1 MTTFSIEDF
10 AGCAEALR
18 NNDMRQSLYDEG
30 AVLMEKVLVNL
41 HGKEHRDRR
50 NAEAKVFRKDF
61 FHYYEKQV
69 LPQTLEETIA
79 PFQAAGKADL
89 VDLGYRIMMNLT
101 ADFTGIDR
109 PERSAEETEHLLR
122 LLRSLGLAATVGQ
135 SKAADTAPIK
145 AQIKAAIDEFDQRF
159 FTPSIERR
167 RRLLDAVAAGKASE
181 DDLPRD
187 VMTVLLEAQD
197 SLKLPRYDMLREAA
211 FFSLAGAHTSIH
223 SLSHAMH
230 EIFEWVKK
238 HGEDRARLKE
248 DPFFVQRC
256 AHESLRLN
264 PSSPIA
270 RRRSLCPVH
279 IDGVG
284 DIAADD
290 DVVISLYAA
299 NRDTS
304 VFGPDAAE
312 FNPHRDVPKNQNP
325 YGLSMGLG
333 MHACLGRNLAIGVV
347 PKPGAD
353 PESHHYGTVPLIVAA
368 LLKRGAQPDPDE
380 APRKDETIAR
390 IMWAY
395 YPIVFKAEGALL

>member
-1 MTTFSIEDF
+1 MTTHSIESF
-10 AGCAEALR
+10 AGCADALR
-18 NNDMRQSLYDEG
+18 KNDLRQALYDEG

-41 HGKEHRDRR
+41 HGSEHRERR
-50 NAEAKVFRKDF
+50 QAEAKVFRKDF

-69 LPQTLEETIA
+69 LPQTLQETIA
-79 PFQAAGKADL
+79 PFVKAGKADL

-109 PERSAEETEHLLR
+109 PERSAEETGHLLR

-135 SKAADTAPIK
+135 SKAEDKAPIK
-145 AQIKAAIDEFDQRF
+145 AQIKAAIDEFDARF
-159 FTPSIERR
+159 FTPSIARR
-167 RRLLDAVAAGKASE
+167 QKLLDDVAAGKADE

-187 VMTVLLEAQD
+187 VMTVLLQARD
-197 SLKLPRYDMLREAA
+197 KLKLPRYDMLREAA

-238 HGEDRARLKE
+238 HPQDKTRLRD

-256 AHESLRLN
+256 VHESLRLH

-270 RRRSLCPVH
+270 KRRSLCPVH
-279 IDGVG
+279 VEDAP
-284 DIAADD
+284 DIATADE
-290 DVVISLYAA
+290 VVINLWAA
-299 NRDTS
+299 NRDPS
-304 VFGPDAAE
+304 MFGPDAAA
-312 FNPHRDVPKNQNP
+312 FNPHRDIPKNQNP

-333 MHACLGRNLAIGVV
+333 MHACLGRNLAVGVV
-347 PKPGAD
+347 PKAGAD
-353 PESHHYGTVPLIVAA
+353 PETHHYGTVPLIVAA
-368 LLKRGAQPDPDE
+368 LLRCGALPDPEDT
-380 APRKDETIAR
+380 PRKDETIAR

-395 YPIVFKAEGALL
+395 YPIIFKPEDALL

>member
-1 MTTFSIEDF
+1 MTLHQIEDF
-10 AGCAEALR
+10 AGCADALR
-18 NNDMRQSLYDEG
+18 NSDMRQALYDEG
-30 AVLMEKVLVNL
+30 AILMEKVLVNL
-41 HGKEHRDRR
+41 HGTEHRDRR
-50 NAEAKVFRKDF
+50 QAEAKVFRKDF

-79 PFQAAGKADL
+79 PFRDAGSADL

-135 SKAADTAPIK
+135 SKAEDKAPIK
-145 AQIKAAIDEFDQRF
+145 AQIKAAIDEFDERF
-159 FTPSIERR
+159 FTPSIARR
-167 RRLLDAVAAGKASE
+167 QALLAAVAAGEATE
-181 DDLPRD
+181 DSLPRD
-187 VMTVLLEAQD
+187 VMTVLLQAQD
-197 SLKLPRYDMLREAA
+197 KLNLPRYDMLREAA

-230 EIFEWVKK
+230 HIFEWIAA
-238 HGEDRARLKE
+238 HPEDRTRLKQ

-270 RRRSLCPVH
+270 KRRSLCPVH
-279 IDGVG
+279 LEHGG
-284 DIAADD
+284 DIAEGD
-290 DVVISLYAA
+290 DVVINLYTA
-299 NRDTS
+299 NRDVS
-304 VFGPDAAE
+304 VFGSDAAD
-312 FNPHRDVPKNQNP
+312 FNPHREIPKNQNP

-347 PKPGAD
+347 PKDGAD
-353 PESHHYGTVPLIVAA
+353 AETHHYGTVPLIVSA
-368 LLKRGAQPDPDE
+368 LLQRGALPDPQE
-380 APRKDETIAR
+380 LPRKDETIAR

-395 YPIVFKAEGALL
+395 YPIIFKPEDALL